1 MNSFDAVS
9 RLPRFAGE
17 HFRSRFSLNKVGQL
31 TQTRPHTKKL
41 RKRLMKFKS
50 TLLLSLALIVS
61 LSMTS
66 RPSGAITM
74 QSGTLYQQMT
84 LTQRAAFV
92 TEKAREISRK
102 ISGSDYEFT
111 TAFEMEIQK
120 AVDMYVRRI
129 GNNAGDSPGRGDARL
144 VFDRGQTLAPT
155 LIRTFKARNVS
166 PVIGLY
172 IPLVESEYVNIES
185 PNSTGAVG
193 MFQFLPQTGEHYG
206 LSAAEL
212 LDVDKSAD
220 AAARYIADGINQFSS
235 ERMKE
240 ALALLVYNRGGK
252 SVESDL
258 EALVNDQNR
267 ACSICALTEQ
277 KDKLDKTF
285 RSESVYYVPRFFAAA
300 IIGENPQ
307 AFGLSTRAL
316 SSFDAKP

>member
-1 MNSFDAVS
+1 
-9 RLPRFAGE
+9 
-17 HFRSRFSLNKVGQL
+17 
-31 TQTRPHTKKL
+31 
-41 RKRLMKFKS
+41 MKFKS
-50 TLLLSLALIVS
+50 MLLLSLAVIVS

-92 TEKAREISRK
+92 TEKSREISRT
-102 ISGSDYEFT
+102 ISGNDYEFT

-120 AVDMYVRRI
+120 AVDMYARRI
-129 GNNAGDSPGRGDARL
+129 GNNAGDSPGKGDARF
-144 VFDRGQTLAPT
+144 VFERGQTVAPI

-185 PNSTGAVG
+185 PNSMGAVG
-193 MFQFLPQTGEHYG
+193 MFQFLPATGEHYG
-206 LSAAEL
+206 LSAADL

-220 AAARYIADGINQFSS
+220 AAARYIADGISTFNAD
-235 ERMKE
+235 RMKE
-240 ALALLVYNRGGK
+240 ALALLAYNRGGEN
-252 SVESDL
+252 VQRDIA
-258 EALVNDQNR
+258 ALVNDQNR

-277 KDKLDKTF
+277 RDKLDKNF

-307 AFGLSTRAL
+307 AFGLQTRPL
-316 SSFDAKP
+316 SSIAN